1 MLTILRLVTAAIY
14 IVFMTLFAMVYCL
27 FSPRNPKHVYFFCR
41 WFNQLHKLVG
51 LKLIQRG
58 LERAPTPNNSV
69 YISNHQSVY
78 DFVTSPGMLR
88 PRTVS
93 LGKKELLW
101 VPFFGQLYWITGNIL
116 INRQDKSQARDTI
129 KQVAEAIHQRN
140 LSVWAYPEGTR
151 SKGRGLLPFKTGAF
165 RMAIEAGV
173 PITPMVVS
181 TTHNKINLNRR
192 YNGVVIT
199 EMLDPI
205 DTSGYQLS
213 DARHLAEHCHQL
225 MEAKIAELDKEVAI
239 LEAQQPKEVT
249 TSSETLSSK

>member
-1 MLTILRLVTAAIY
+1 MLAVLRLLLAGIY
-14 IVFMTLFAMVYCL
+14 IVIMTLFAAIYCL

-41 WFNQLHKLVG
+41 WFNQLHKLLGVE
-51 LKLIQRG
+51 LIQRG
-58 LERAPTPNNSV
+58 LDNAPLPRNSV

-93 LGKKELLW
+93 LGKKELIW
-101 VPFFGQLYWITGNIL
+101 VPFFGFLYWITGNIL
-116 INRQDKSQARDTI
+116 IDRQDKSKARDTI
-129 KQVAEAIHQRN
+129 KQVADAIHQRN

-181 TTHNKINLNRR
+181 TTHNKFDLNRSD
-192 YNGVVIT
+192 NGTVIT
-199 EMLDPI
+199 EMLEPI
-205 DTSGYQLS
+205 EVTDYKLS
-213 DARHLAEHCHQL
+213 DARALADHCHAL
-225 MEAKIAELDKEVAI
+225 MQAKIAELDAEVMQ
-239 LEAQQPKEVT
+239 LEQQRKHSLSQ
-249 TSSETLSSK
+249 SSS

>member
-1 MLTILRLVTAAIY
+1 MLTILRLITAAIY

-58 LERAPTPNNSV
+58 LERAPTPSNSV

-192 YNGVVIT
+192 NNGVVIT

>member
-1 MLTILRLVTAAIY
+1 MLLSIFRLSLAALFV
-14 IVFMTLFAMVYCL
+14 VFTSLFALVYCL

-41 WFNQLHKLVG
+41 WFNQLHKLLG
-51 LKLIQRG
+51 LQLVQRG
-58 LERAPTPNNSV
+58 LEKAPTPNKSV
-69 YISNHQSVY
+69 YISNHQNVY

-93 LGKKELLW
+93 LGKKELVW

-116 INRQDKSQARDTI
+116 INRQDKSKARDTI
-129 KQVAEAIHQRN
+129 KQVAEAIHQRD

-181 TTHNKINLNRR
+181 SMHNKIDLGRR
-192 YNGVVIT
+192 NNGIVIC

-205 DTSGYQLS
+205 DVSDYRLS
-213 DARHLAEHCHQL
+213 DARHLAQHCHDI
-225 MEAKIAELDKEVAI
+225 MSKRIAELDEEVAR
-239 LEAQQPKEVT
+239 LEQQQRPPLNKV
-249 TSSETLSSK
+249 SH

>member
-1 MLTILRLVTAAIY
+1 
-14 IVFMTLFAMVYCL
+14 MVYCL
-27 FSPRNPKHVYFFCR
+27 FSPRNPRHVYFFCR

-58 LERAPTPNNSV
+58 LERAPTPKNSV

-93 LGKKELLW
+93 LGKKELIW

-116 INRQDKSQARDTI
+116 INRQDKSKARDTI
-129 KQVAEAIHQRN
+129 KQVAEAIHQRD

-181 TTHNKINLNRR
+181 TTHNKIDLNRR
-192 YNGVVIT
+192 NNGVVIT
-199 EMLDPI
+199 EMLEPI
-205 DTSGYQLS
+205 DTTQYNLS
-213 DARHLAEHCHQL
+213 DARDLAEHCHQL
-225 MEAKIAELDKEVAI
+225 MEAKIAELDKEVAT
-239 LEAQQPKEVT
+239 LEAQQSCGVSTQDNTIKE
-249 TSSETLSSK
+249 

>member
-1 MLTILRLVTAAIY
+1 MLTIIRLILAGIFV
-14 IVFMTLFAMVYCL
+14 VFTTLFALLYCL

-51 LKLIQRG
+51 IELIQRG
-58 LERAPTPNNSV
+58 LEHAPTPNNSV

-93 LGKKELLW
+93 LGKKELIW

-116 INRQDKSQARDTI
+116 IDRQDKSKARDTI
-129 KQVAEAIHQRN
+129 KQVAEAIHQRD

-192 YNGVVIT
+192 NNGIVIT
-199 EMLDPI
+199 EMLEPI
-205 DTSGYQLS
+205 DVTGYS
-213 DARHLAEHCHQL
+213 INDARALADHCHQL
-225 MEAKIAELDKEVAI
+225 MAQKIAELDAEVAQ
-239 LEAQQPKEVT
+239 LEAQKQPT
-249 TSSETLSSK
+249 QAPQ